1 MSPDTI
7 DTILSRRVT
16 RYFQDKAIP
25 EEHLW
30 TILKGGRWAP
40 AASNIRLHRFIC
52 ITDPIHIEQLQM
64 VSPGIAGSPRPAAI
78 IVICVDRNLA
88 AFDAI
93 NKNYH
98 EYIDAGTST
107 QNMLLMAHA
116 LGIGACPA
124 TLDSPSAVQTLLNTP
139 PGWEP
144 EMFVL
149 LGYATQAPPR
159 VRERSRKKITVED
172 LVQWGP
178 FPEQEQQISSKQ

>member
-1 MSPDTI
+1 
-7 DTILSRRVT
+7 
-16 RYFQDKAIP
+16 
-25 EEHLW
+25 
-30 TILKGGRWAP
+30 
-40 AASNIRLHRFIC
+40 
-52 ITDPIHIEQLQM
+52 M

-159 VRERSRKKITVED
+159 VRERSRKKSRQRT
-172 LVQWGP
+172 WYSGGH
-178 FPEQEQQISSKQ
+178 SRSKSNKFQVSNRGIL